1 MDTSGLIDVRRRIVH
16 AAESSGRAAD
26 DVVLVVVSKQRSD
39 AEVMTVYASG
49 ERVFGENRQQGLQSR
64 LDGELPDDIEWHFV
78 GPLQSR
84 KVRYVASAAR
94 LLHSLD
100 RFSVADRWVASQGGS
115 VLVQFN
121 LAGEP
126 QKSGF
131 NPRNA
136 SQVLDDL
143 LVRGVDVRGV
153 MAIPPLEANPRASA
167 RWFSQLRSIF
177 ESYRDNLDSIDVC
190 SMGMSN
196 DFEVAIREGATMIRV
211 GRAIFEATNNGL
223 DRRQAG
229 TT

>member
-1 MDTSGLIDVRRRIVH
+1 MDAGGLIDVQRRIAG
-16 AAESSGRAAD
+16 AARGSGRSTD
-26 DVVLVVVSKQRSD
+26 DIVLVVVSKQRSD
-39 AEVMTVYASG
+39 AEVMAVFDAG
-49 ERVFGENRQQGLQSR
+49 QRIFGENRQQGLQSR
-64 LDGELPDDIEWHFV
+64 LDSDLPGDIEWHFV

-84 KVRYVASAAR
+84 KVRYVASAAG

-100 RFSVADRWVASQGGS
+100 RLSLADRWVASHGGS
-115 VLVQFN
+115 ALVQFN

-131 NPRNA
+131 DPRDA

-143 LVRGVDVRGV
+143 ISRGVDVRGV
-153 MAIPPLEANPRASA
+153 MAIPPLAANPETSA
-167 RWFSQLRSIF
+167 RWFSKLRSIF
-177 ESYRDNLDSIDVC
+177 ESYRDTRDSIDVC

-223 DRRQAG
+223 D
-229 TT
+229 